1 MPDEFAA
8 SSGSVRAAGQAEAAS
23 HAAQV
28 RPEAAPLLDVENLQ
42 KYFPIRRGL
51 ISRTVGTVKAVD
63 GVSFTV
69 RRGETLGLVGE
80 SGCGKTTVGRCLLR
94 LIEPTGGRVALY
106 TDGKPVDLLA
116 LNARDLK
123 RLRPRMQMV
132 FQDPQASLNSRMT
145 VGDIVAEPLSVNRV
159 CSGAELEARVVSL
172 LEAVGLRGEDRRRYP
187 HAFSGGQR
195 QRIGIARA
203 LALRPDL
210 IVADEPV
217 SALDVS
223 VQAQVLNLMADLR
236 EQYGLSYIFIS
247 HGLGVVEHISD
258 RVAVMYLGKIVEL
271 GVTRDLFLKPRHPY
285 TEALL
290 SAVPVADPRAQR
302 RRERIRLGGDV
313 PSSVHPPSGCR
324 FHSRCRYAQSI
335 CAQQEPSLEEIAP
348 GAFAACHF
356 AHELELQGV

>member
-1 MPDEFAA
+1 
-8 SSGSVRAAGQAEAAS
+8 
-23 HAAQV
+23 
-28 RPEAAPLLDVENLQ
+28 VENLQ
-42 KYFPIRRGL
+42 KNFPIRRGL
-51 ISRTVGTVKAVD
+51 IARPVGAVRAVD
-63 GVSFTV
+63 GVSFSV

-94 LIEPTGGRVALY
+94 LIEPTSGHVTLY
-106 TDGKPVDLLA
+106 ADGKPADLLA
-116 LNARDLK
+116 LNPRELK

-145 VGDIVAEPLSVNRV
+145 VGDIVAEPLAVNRV
-159 CSGAELEARVVSL
+159 CSGKELEERVVSL
-172 LEAVGLRGEDRRRYP
+172 LEAVGLRAQDRRRYP

-236 EQYGLSYIFIS
+236 AQFGLSYVFIS

-271 GVTRDLFLKPRHPY
+271 GVTRDLFLSPRHPY

-290 SAVPVADPRAQR
+290 SAVPVADPVAQR
-302 RRERIRLGGDV
+302 KRERIRVGGDV
-313 PSSVHPPSGCR
+313 PSPANPPSGCR
-324 FHSRCRYAQSI
+324 FHPRCRYAQPI
-335 CAQQEPSLEEIAP
+335 CAQQEPPLEEITP
-348 GAFAACHF
+348 GAYAACHF
-356 AHELELQGV
+356 AHELRLQGV